1 MRSRSLPFK
10 IGSSIC
16 SYSDLVDSDLV
27 DSDIV
32 DLDLVDSDLNLSLV
46 ESCGY
51 PSQLYNVLIFL
62 TSNLD
67 NSSSGLSLKV
77 ANFQKEFLFS
87 FYVPKNEQNKC
98 LSTFLFKLLDSRTNF
113 GHLFFWFSGQKYHL

>member
-1 MRSRSLPFK
+1 MRSRSLSFK
-10 IGSSIC
+10 IGSSID
-16 SYSDLVDSDLV
+16 SDSNLVDSDLVDSDLV

-77 ANFQKEFLFS
+77 ANFQKIFWLLLKRNAFS
-87 FYVPKNEQNKC
+87 VNRMKKFVILTKKTSDQNK
-98 LSTFLFKLLDSRTNF
+98 
-113 GHLFFWFSGQKYHL
+113 

>member
-1 MRSRSLPFK
+1 MRSRSLSFK
-10 IGSSIC
+10 IGSSID
-16 SYSDLVDSDLV
+16 SDSNSVDSDLVDSDLV

-77 ANFQKEFLFS
+77 ANFQKEFLFY

-98 LSTFLFKLLDSRTNF
+98 LSTFLFILQILVT
-113 GHLFFWFSGQKYHL
+113 FFSYIKIYIKY

>member
-1 MRSRSLPFK
+1 MRSRSLSFK
-10 IGSSIC
+10 IGSSID
-16 SYSDLVDSDLV
+16 SDSNSVDSDFVYSDLVDSDLV
-27 DSDIV
+27 DSGIV

-77 ANFQKEFLFS
+77 ANFQKKF
-87 FYVPKNEQNKC
+87 
-98 LSTFLFKLLDSRTNF
+98 
-113 GHLFFWFSGQKYHL
+113 